1 MLYMYIYIPYTHA
14 HTHTH
19 THTHTRTQPGTLY
32 VVMESIVME
41 GSDETLEP
49 GDTVELVK
57 MEPVT
62 GLLRV
67 KTLDDHPI
75 EGMIPES
82 YLRKKDTLRGGKMES
97 KCVRSSVVMILT
109 INMHIIV

>member
-1 MLYMYIYIPYTHA
+1 
-14 HTHTH
+14 
-19 THTHTRTQPGTLY
+19 
-32 VVMESIVME
+32 ME

-57 MEPVT
+57 MEPIT

-67 KTLDDHPI
+67 KTLDEHHPI

-97 KCVRSSVVMILT
+97 EWWK
-109 INMHIIV
+109 